1 MAKFIT
7 SIILSAV
14 IAIPVYAQEQA
25 DTLKTQELNEVVV
38 MARTQRVVKN
48 GVEYIPAKK
57 TKKTSLDATS
67 LLLNMQIPQLD
78 IIPGSTEVKTNTG
91 KDISMFIDYIPAT
104 EQDIK

>member
-48 GVEYIPAKK
+48 GVHSGKK
-57 TKKTSLDATS
+57 D
-67 LLLNMQIPQLD
+67 
-78 IIPGSTEVKTNTG
+78 
-91 KDISMFIDYIPAT
+91 
-104 EQDIK
+104 